1 MTESPEMKT
10 KRWFKENIEAI
21 AIAVVMALVIRQF
34 AVEAFMIPTES
45 MAPTLLGK
53 ELGGTGD
60 RILVDKIGAKFGSPS
75 RWNVIVFKYPLNTAK
90 NYIKR
95 LVALGG
101 ETLNIVDGDVVINGK
116 VARKPDHVQDTLFFP
131 VYPGSGPDTHHNR
144 MVRRRWQIDEDHW
157 RWTENGALEVRMAEG
172 ESLARYGHRIKDA
185 STWER
190 ENVETHGD
198 KIVGDVKLAFEVTP
212 EGQSGQVVA
221 RLIENGV
228 TNELVLAIGSGESFF
243 MHGEERVEL
252 PDVVLESG
260 EETEVIFANVD
271 DALHVTVDGEKFQY
285 LCESTGTIDHSDD
298 QVRFGVRDG
307 AASFAEIR
315 LWRDV
320 YYGTKGN
327 CRDVEIPDGH
337 FFVMGDNSRNSKDSR
352 LWKLRSVEMND
363 GTIYKLDD
371 GDNDPLTRMQQGQ
384 EPGTLTFQDYRGIR
398 RTIREVDIKD
408 RYQSS
413 GYASFVPQENLIG
426 RAFFVFWP
434 VLPVDGRFRV
444 KFIR

>member
-1 MTESPEMKT
+1 MTESPELKT

-53 ELGGTGD
+53 ELGRTGD

-101 ETLNIVDGDVVINGK
+101 EVLNIQDGDVVINGE

-131 VYPGSGPDTHHNR
+131 VYPGTGPDTHHEK
-144 MVRRRWQIDEDHW
+144 MVRRRWEIDEDDW
-157 RWTENGALEVRMAEG
+157 RWTGDGALRVEKVEG
-172 ESLARYGHRIKDA
+172 ESLARYGHRIRDA
-185 STWER
+185 STWEG
-190 ENVETHGD
+190 ENVETHGGRA
-198 KIVGDVKLAFEVTP
+198 VGDVKLAFEVTP
-212 EGQSGQVVA
+212 LRDSGQVVA
-221 RLIENGV
+221 RIVENQT
-228 TNELVLAIGSGESFF
+228 TNELVLAVGSGESYFL
-243 MHGEERVEL
+243 HGEERIAL
-252 PDVVLESG
+252 ADIRLEKG
-260 EETEVIFANVD
+260 EPTAVAFANVD
-271 DALHVTVDGEKFQY
+271 DALHVTVDGEKFSFLY
-285 LCESTGTIDHSDD
+285 DSPETIDHSDD
-298 QVRFGVRDG
+298 QVRFGVRDCS
-307 AASFAEIR
+307 AEFADIR
-315 LWRDV
+315 MWRDV
-320 YYGTKGN
+320 YYEAKDN
-327 CRDVEIPDGH
+327 CRDVQIPDGH

-352 LWKLRSVEMND
+352 VWKLRSIEMND
-363 GTIYKLDD
+363 GTIYQLDD
-371 GDNDPLTRMQQGQ
+371 DDRDPLTRLGPGA

-408 RYQSS
+408 RYKDS

>member
-1 MTESPEMKT
+1 MTESPELKT

-53 ELGGTGD
+53 ELGKTGD

-75 RWNVIVFKYPLNTAK
+75 RWNVIVFKYPLNIGK

-101 ETLNIVDGDVVINGK
+101 ETLNIRDGDVVINGE

-131 VYPGSGPDTHHNR
+131 VYPGSGPDTRHKR
-144 MVRRRWQIDEDHW
+144 MVRRRWLIDEDHW
-157 RWTENGALEVRMAEG
+157 RWTEDGALRVAMVEG
-172 ESLARYGHRIKDA
+172 ENLARYGHRIRDA
-185 STWER
+185 STWEG
-190 ENVETHGD
+190 ENVETHGVFT
-198 KIVGDVKLAFEVTP
+198 VGDVKLAFEVTP
-212 EGQSGQVVA
+212 LEASGQVVA
-221 RLIENGV
+221 RLIENMT
-228 TNELVLAIGSGESFF
+228 TNELVLAVGSGESYFL
-243 MHGEERVEL
+243 HGEQRIEL
-252 PDVVLESG
+252 PDILLEKDES
-260 EETEVIFANVD
+260 TEVIFSNVD
-271 DALHVTVDGEKFQY
+271 DALHVTVDGEKFSFLY
-285 LCESTGTIDHSDD
+285 DTAETIDHSGD
-298 QVRFGVRDG
+298 QVRFGVRDCS
-307 AASFAEIR
+307 AEFAEIG

-320 YYGTKGN
+320 YYEAKEN
-327 CRDVEIPDGH
+327 CRDVRIPDGH

-352 LWKLRSVEMND
+352 VWRLRSIEMND

-371 GDNDPLTRMQQGQ
+371 GDNDPLTRMRPGR
-384 EPGTLTFQDYRGIR
+384 EPGTLTFQDYRGIN
-398 RTIREVDIKD
+398 RTIREVDITD
-408 RYQSS
+408 RYKSS
-413 GYASFVPQENLIG
+413 GYASFVPEENLIG

-434 VLPVDGRFRV
+434 MYPIDGRFRV